1 MNSREILTII
11 KKYDLDKE
19 DLDII
24 EDFVKNCSNNIRE
37 IKNILEL
44 LGYDYIYKDIL
55 NNKKSKLKLNRFQKK
70 CTIENLII

>member
-19 DLDII
+19 DLDTI
-24 EDFVKNCSNNIRE
+24 EDFLKNCSNNIRE

-70 CTIENLII
+70 NVL